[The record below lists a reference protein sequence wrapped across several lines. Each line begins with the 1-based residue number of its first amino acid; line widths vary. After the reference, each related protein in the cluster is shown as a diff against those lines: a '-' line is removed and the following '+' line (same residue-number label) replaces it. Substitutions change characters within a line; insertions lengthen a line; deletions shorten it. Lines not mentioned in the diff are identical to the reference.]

1 MAKYCALLLQVMH
14 LGARWYGM
22 AELQQLN
29 VFFTTSLLLRIS
41 CLRKEFKDTAF
52 TDGLV
57 YLIFYIEEMR
67 QSILKSSILPL
78 VLVLLLITPQSNAAI
93 SLWFTGATYKYYSS
107 WKKKKRLLKTIITKE
122 KNYYRGQCTQIRF

>member
-1 MAKYCALLLQVMH
+1 MAKYCALLLQVTH
-14 LGARWYGM
+14 LGARRYGM

-41 CLRKEFKDTAF
+41 CLCKEFKDTAF

-67 QSILKSSILPL
+67 
-78 VLVLLLITPQSNAAI
+78 
-93 SLWFTGATYKYYSS
+93 
-107 WKKKKRLLKTIITKE
+107 
-122 KNYYRGQCTQIRF
+122 